1 MRPEEILAEADRC
14 VKCGYCLPVCPTYR
28 QSRDEGESPRGRIA
42 LIQGAFEGVVTGKR
56 LRLHLDHCL
65 VCRACEPACPSGV
78 RYVRLIT
85 AARIRQ
91 QESDPVWHRLFARL
105 TLALLS
111 RLPYQRPAA
120 LLAYLYERA
129 GPIRRLTRGL
139 GSGLRRRDA
148 LLPPL
153 QRPIRWR
160 TYYRPAGEPVGRV
173 ALFTGCVGRITDQPA
188 LLAAIDLLTRLG
200 LEVVVPPEQGCCGA
214 MHLQAGD
221 ESRAER
227 AAERNRHAFDRPG
240 VEAVLTVASG
250 CGAHLAEYGKRGAP
264 LPVSVLDIS
273 AFLERLPQLDR
284 LPLRP
289 LSQRVA
295 VHTPCSLQNVLGD
308 ADAPLRLL
316 GRIPE
321 MEVSLLPDNDRC
333 CGGAG
338 RYLLSEPQLADQL
351 RDHKREAI
359 RSCRAEIVVTSNTGC
374 ALQLKAAVRE
384 AGLPLEVLHPVQ
396 LLARQLSPEKR
407 SG

>member
-1 MRPEEILAEADRC
+1 MHLEEILAEADRC
-14 VKCGYCLPVCPTYR
+14 VKCGYCLPACPTYR

-42 LIQGAFEGVVTGKR
+42 LIQGAFEGLVSGKR

-65 VCRACEPACPSGV
+65 VCRSCEPACPSGV

-91 QESDPVWHRLFARL
+91 RENEPAYRRLATRV

-111 RLPYQRPAA
+111 RLPYRRSAA
-120 LLAYLYERA
+120 FLAYLYEQSA
-129 GPIRRLTRGL
+129 PIRRLVRGA
-139 GSGLRRRDA
+139 GAGLRRRDA

-153 QRPIRWR
+153 QRPIRWQAR
-160 TYYRPAGEPVGRV
+160 YRPAGESVGRV

-200 LEVVVPPEQGCCGA
+200 VEVAVPAEQGCCGA

-221 ESRAER
+221 ERRAER
-227 AAERNRHAFDRPG
+227 AAAGNRRAFDGLG
-240 VEAVLTVASG
+240 VEAILTVASG
-250 CGAHLAEYGKRGAP
+250 CGAHLSEYGARGAP
-264 LPVSVLDIS
+264 LPVPVLDIS
-273 AFLERLPQLDR
+273 AFLERLPQIDR
-284 LPLRP
+284 LSFRP
-289 LSQRVA
+289 LAQRVA

-316 GRIPE
+316 RRIPE
-321 MEVSLLPDNDRC
+321 LEVSPLPDNDRC

-351 RDHKREAI
+351 RDHKLEAM
-359 RSCRAEIVVTSNTGC
+359 RTCGAEIVVTSNTGC
-374 ALQLKAAVRE
+374 ALQLRAAVRA
-384 AGLPLEVLHPVQ
+384 AGSAVEVLHPVQ
-396 LLARQLSPEKR
+396 LLARQWPPEKE
-407 SG
+407 SE